1 MTKTTLTA
9 IHELATYETI
19 DHPVSF
25 DGIEI
30 EKLPLKEFS
39 QLLGKSCLI
48 SNLSWDRIG
57 SPPLYAVKITL
68 APLPKYTMFV
78 PVCHNWFS
86 RFFAW
91 LKPKGI

>member
-1 MTKTTLTA
+1 MTETTLTA
-9 IHELATYETI
+9 MHELDIYETI

-25 DGIEI
+25 DGIEL
-30 EKLPLKEFS
+30 EELPIKEFS

-48 SNLSWDRIG
+48 SNLSWECIG

-68 APLPKYTMFV
+68 EPLPKYLMFA
-78 PVCHNWFS
+78 PARRGWFS

-91 LKPKGI
+91 LRRWV